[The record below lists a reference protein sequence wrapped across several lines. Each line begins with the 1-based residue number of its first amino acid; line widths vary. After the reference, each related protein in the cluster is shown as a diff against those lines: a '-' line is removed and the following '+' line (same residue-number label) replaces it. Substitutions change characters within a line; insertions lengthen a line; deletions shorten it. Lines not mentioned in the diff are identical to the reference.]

1 MTFDENVL
9 SYIGGI
15 RNNDLNNILETND
28 SNDELQTTRRSSYYD
43 LDNFDK
49 LTRKTNKC
57 FSILSTNIQSLNSKF
72 SELEAFVD
80 DLSKTN
86 FKFSVICLQETWLTD
101 NDDLCL
107 FSLPGYDCISQGK
120 HCSGKGG
127 LVIYVDNTYISK
139 VKLNINMHESWEGLI
154 VRITGGGLTKTVT
167 LGNIYRPP
175 RSRNDDLNSFI
186 NEFGYIISSLEN
198 NNSHLIFAGD
208 FNINLLKLNENDT
221 YSNFFDTLISHS
233 LYPLITL
240 PTRFTRTNGTL
251 IDNFFCKLC
260 KSVLESTAGILT
272 KRFSDHQPYFMMLNT
287 NQKTNPP
294 PKFIKKYNT
303 SDEAML
309 NVRHEIQSEELFNKL
324 DKSCTADI
332 NLNYE
337 MLNDEILRAKH
348 KHMRCKLVKFNKYKH
363 KKSTWITQ
371 GLLKSIRYR
380 DKLYKK
386 LRLSNPNTLHYD
398 TLKFNL
404 KTYNLILSK
413 SIISAK
419 QTYYESRFNRI
430 GNDIR
435 RTWKTINEILTK
447 NQTKN
452 KFPTVFNDDGS
463 MIADRVNIANKF
475 NVFFTN
481 IGEKI
486 AKGINYD
493 GNKNYDNYLNKEIH
507 SSFTLMNIDEAAI
520 NKIINNLPPKSS
532 SGCDGISSKLL
543 KVIAPVII
551 KPLTL
556 LINQVLNTG
565 TFPDKL
571 KIAKVI
577 PIFKKGDPSLF
588 ENYRPISLLPAI
600 SKVLEKIIAL
610 QLSSYFETNKLLFDN
625 QYGFR
630 PKHSTEHAALELIDR
645 IINKMDTNEIP
656 LNIFLD
662 LSKAFDTID
671 HTILLNKLK
680 YYGLKGPTLNLFQ
693 SYLTNRRQYTEIED
707 TTSTILPIQV
717 GVPQGSILGPILF
730 IIYVNDLPQCSNKF
744 DFIMY
749 ADDTTLSSTI
759 GSFSDI
765 NSNTN
770 ADSLINAEI
779 CKVIEWLKLNKL
791 SLNKTK
797 SKYMTFHMPKKEIPH
812 LALTI
817 DGVNIEK
824 VEEFNFLGLT
834 IDTNLKW
841 KKHTDKISNKC
852 SKITGVLNRLK
863 LLFPQEIKCLLY
875 NSLIVPHI
883 NYCITA
889 WGFHRNRIT
898 IIQKKA
904 IRIITASSYISHTEP
919 LFKQLNLLKVE
930 DILTLHELKFYF
942 KYNQGILPKYLQNWN
957 FIPNSKIHN
966 HNTRKITT
974 LHTLKTKHE
983 FAKKTLKYNLPY
995 TINNTPHIVKD
1006 KVNTHSFQGFSLYV
1020 KQYLIRKYNTNCI
1033 SLNCYICEQN
1043 A

>member
-1 MTFDENVL
+1 
-9 SYIGGI
+9 
-15 RNNDLNNILETND
+15 
-28 SNDELQTTRRSSYYD
+28 
-43 LDNFDK
+43 
-49 LTRKTNKC
+49 
-57 FSILSTNIQSLNSKF
+57 
-72 SELEAFVD
+72 
-80 DLSKTN
+80 
-86 FKFSVICLQETWLTD
+86 
-101 NDDLCL
+101 
-107 FSLPGYDCISQGK
+107 
-120 HCSGKGG
+120 
-127 LVIYVDNTYISK
+127 
-139 VKLNINMHESWEGLI
+139 
-154 VRITGGGLTKTVT
+154 
-167 LGNIYRPP
+167 
-175 RSRNDDLNSFI
+175 
-186 NEFGYIISSLEN
+186 
-198 NNSHLIFAGD
+198 
-208 FNINLLKLNENDT
+208 
-221 YSNFFDTLISHS
+221 
-233 LYPLITL
+233 
-240 PTRFTRTNGTL
+240 
-251 IDNFFCKLC
+251 
-260 KSVLESTAGILT
+260 
-272 KRFSDHQPYFMMLNT
+272 MMLNM

-309 NVRHEIQSEELFNKL
+309 NVRQSEELYSKL
-324 DKSCTADI
+324 GKSCTADI

-337 MLNDEILRAKH
+337 MINDEIVRAKN
-348 KHMRCKLVKFNKYKH
+348 KHMPCKLVKFNKYKH
-363 KKSTWITQ
+363 KKSAWITL

-380 DKLYKK
+380 DKVYKQ
-386 LRLSNPNTLHYD
+386 LRLSNPNSLHYD
-398 TLKFNL
+398 L
-404 KTYNLILSK
+404 KTYNLILRK

-419 QTYYESRFNRI
+419 QMYYESRFNRI

-452 KFPTVFNDDGS
+452 KFPTVFNDNGS
-463 MIADRVNIANKF
+463 MITDKVNIANKF

-493 GNKNYDNYLNKEIH
+493 GNKNYGHYLNKDIH
-507 SSFTLMNIDEAAI
+507 SSFTFMNIDEDAI
-520 NKIINNLPPKSS
+520 NKIIYNLPLKSS
-532 SGCDGISSKLL
+532 SECDGISTKLL

-610 QLSSYFETNKLLFDN
+610 QLSSYFEKNKLLFDN

-645 IINKMDTNEIP
+645 ITNKMDTNEIP
-656 LNIFLD
+656 LHIFLD

-671 HTILLNKLK
+671 HSIILNKLK
-680 YYGLKGPTLNLFQ
+680 YYGLKGSNLNLFQ
-693 SYLTNRRQYTEIED
+693 SYLSNRKQYTEIED

-759 GSFSDI
+759 DSFSDI
-765 NSNTN
+765 NSNAS

-779 CKVIEWLKLNKL
+779 GKVIEWLKINKL
-791 SLNKTK
+791 SLNKNK
-797 SKYMTFHMPKKEIPH
+797 SKYMTFHMPKKQIQH
-812 LALTI
+812 LTLKI
-817 DGVNIEK
+817 DGINIEK

-834 IDTNLKW
+834 MDTNLKW

-852 SKITGVLNRLK
+852 SKITGVLHRLK

-898 IIQKKA
+898 IIKKK
-904 IRIITASSYISHTEP
+904 SNSDNNCQ
-919 LFKQLNLLKVE
+919 QL
-930 DILTLHELKFYF
+930 YF
-942 KYNQGILPKYLQNWN
+942 
-957 FIPNSKIHN
+957 
-966 HNTRKITT
+966 
-974 LHTLKTKHE
+974 
-983 FAKKTLKYNLPY
+983 
-995 TINNTPHIVKD
+995 PH
-1006 KVNTHSFQGFSLYV
+1006 
-1020 KQYLIRKYNTNCI
+1020 
-1033 SLNCYICEQN
+1033 
-1043 A
+1043 

>member
-1 MTFDENVL
+1 
-9 SYIGGI
+9 
-15 RNNDLNNILETND
+15 
-28 SNDELQTTRRSSYYD
+28 
-43 LDNFDK
+43 
-49 LTRKTNKC
+49 
-57 FSILSTNIQSLNSKF
+57 
-72 SELEAFVD
+72 
-80 DLSKTN
+80 
-86 FKFSVICLQETWLTD
+86 
-101 NDDLCL
+101 
-107 FSLPGYDCISQGK
+107 
-120 HCSGKGG
+120 
-127 LVIYVDNTYISK
+127 
-139 VKLNINMHESWEGLI
+139 
-154 VRITGGGLTKTVT
+154 
-167 LGNIYRPP
+167 
-175 RSRNDDLNSFI
+175 
-186 NEFGYIISSLEN
+186 
-198 NNSHLIFAGD
+198 
-208 FNINLLKLNENDT
+208 
-221 YSNFFDTLISHS
+221 
-233 LYPLITL
+233 
-240 PTRFTRTNGTL
+240 
-251 IDNFFCKLC
+251 
-260 KSVLESTAGILT
+260 
-272 KRFSDHQPYFMMLNT
+272 MMLNT

-404 KTYNLILSK
+404 KTYNLILRK

-717 GVPQGSILGPILF
+717 GVSQGSILGPILF

-995 TINNTPHIVKD
+995 TRNNTPHIVKD